1 MFRKYVD
8 HGVAAAWGAAEATVF
23 FIVPDFWTSWLA
35 LHNPRRGFATTL
47 SALAGALAGGATN
60 YVASQR
66 MSRKTQKILT
76 TIPGISKSM
85 ITDVEREL
93 DEKGLVSSLLGQLA
107 VCHIRFTRTLAHGNE
122 SFAKFMALSV
132 PARMGRFL
140 AVTGGVA
147 ALGKLADRRGY
158 SHKTKTG
165 LFLGGWA
172 AFTPG
177 TSQQAWPKC
186 KLNTFKY
193 SACVLKVRLQSL
205 PPIGLCALP
214 DS

>member
-66 MSRKTQKILT
+66 MSPEDTEKILT

-93 DEKGLVSSLLGQLA
+93 DEKGWSALVIGPTRGVPYKIYA
-107 VCHIRFTRTLAHGNE
+107 RTLAHGNE

-172 AFTPG
+172 AFYTWYFTAGPG
-177 TSQQAWPKC
+177 R
-186 KLNTFKY
+186 
-193 SACVLKVRLQSL
+193 SAS
-205 PPIGLCALP
+205 
-214 DS
+214 

>member
-66 MSRKTQKILT
+66 MSPEYTEKILT

-93 DEKGLVSSLLGQLA
+93 DEKGWSALVIGPTRGVPYKIYA
-107 VCHIRFTRTLAHGNE
+107 RTLAHGNE

-172 AFTPG
+172 AFYTWYFTAGPG
-177 TSQQAWPKC
+177 R
-186 KLNTFKY
+186 
-193 SACVLKVRLQSL
+193 SAS
-205 PPIGLCALP
+205 
-214 DS
+214 